1 MELGMFRDD
10 LPSIANYK
18 TSFRRKQPKD
28 TCVHT
33 KKTLEKWQYSTEYNP
48 SRVSTGICTYSEKTV
63 VFGCLFEPL
72 FNFQEML
79 LNDMHLYIINGVHC
93 TSSLSIYTNG
103 RRARCFY
110 IYISTAVR
118 FFFHGTVL
126 FPPFSSFPGLPL
138 YRNILAPAIQHL
150 EKYFC
155 SYTTAS
161 CFSCAIASL
170 RSALAYFLFRK
181 KNYANTRVP
190 HTIPV
195 LQTCDA
201 TLFRTLLPETEW
213 NASPILP
220 NTVLGLASFIKGL
233 E

>member
-1 MELGMFRDD
+1 MFRDD

-110 IYISTAVR
+110 IYIYIYKYCCT
-118 FFFHGTVL
+118 FFFTGL
-126 FPPFSSFPGLPL
+126 FCFPHFPVFQGFLSIATSLHPP
-138 YRNILAPAIQHL
+138 YNI
-150 EKYFC
+150 
-155 SYTTAS
+155 
-161 CFSCAIASL
+161 
-170 RSALAYFLFRK
+170 
-181 KNYANTRVP
+181 
-190 HTIPV
+190 
-195 LQTCDA
+195 
-201 TLFRTLLPETEW
+201 
-213 NASPILP
+213 
-220 NTVLGLASFIKGL
+220 
-233 E
+233 